1 MANYKMYPGSRQ
13 KNSKGTFRKSQE
25 SVVQKLF
32 RVGKQV
38 LKDVSGVHPGVR
50 VIQKAK
56 QIRAKKQ
63 ATRTI
68 KPVLKKSVREGMR
81 EGMAEYKS
89 MTKRPMKSLSRKP
102 KAVASTI
109 KPRGI
114 QTTPTPKPKATTMPT
129 SKKAMSISKN
139 IEPKPKPNIKKVK
152 EKVTTR
158 GRKRK
163 VKYYK
168 K

>member
-25 SVVQKLF
+25 SVAQKLF

-38 LKDVSGVHPGVR
+38 LKDVSGAHPGVR

-68 KPVLKKSVREGMR
+68 KPVLKKSVREGM
-81 EGMAEYKS
+81 AEYKS
-89 MTKRPMKSLSRKP
+89 MTKRPMKSLSTVRKKSKP
-102 KAVASTI
+102 VASTI

-129 SKKAMSISKN
+129 SKKAMSISRH
-139 IEPKPKPNIKKVK
+139 IEPKPKSNVKKVK
-152 EKVTTR
+152 EKVTAR

-168 K
+168 N